1 MLNATSLRWTIP
13 QLGVSSPESAAL
25 EFFIRHVGQN
35 PGTKLVNESI
45 TYSDTEGNVV
55 DFPEPTVSVEC
66 DVVVNP
72 EECPVPA
79 DLTIEGCSD
88 SVVVDMGNVYLES
101 LGRIIQMD
109 VTIKNVCP
117 GKRVALAA
125 ILTEVDENGMED
137 QRGSKAMTIPA
148 HNFPTCRDVLVKCI
162 KFVLPEDLDISGGST
177 QVMCNPR
184 SFKARFIAHNID
196 SDFRCCE
203 SVLTL

>member
-1 MLNATSLRWTIP
+1 M
-13 QLGVSSPESAAL
+13 
-25 EFFIRHVGQN
+25 
-35 PGTKLVNESI
+35 
-45 TYSDTEGNVV
+45 
-55 DFPEPTVSVEC
+55 
-66 DVVVNP
+66 VVNP

-79 DLTIEGCSD
+79 DLTIVGCSD

-125 ILTEVDENGMED
+125 ILTEVDENGMEY

-162 KFVLPEDLDISGGST
+162 KFVLPEDLDTWRLHPGHVQPPQLQGPVHRP
-177 QVMCNPR
+177 QHRQRLP
-184 SFKARFIAHNID
+184 
-196 SDFRCCE
+196 
-203 SVLTL
+203 LL